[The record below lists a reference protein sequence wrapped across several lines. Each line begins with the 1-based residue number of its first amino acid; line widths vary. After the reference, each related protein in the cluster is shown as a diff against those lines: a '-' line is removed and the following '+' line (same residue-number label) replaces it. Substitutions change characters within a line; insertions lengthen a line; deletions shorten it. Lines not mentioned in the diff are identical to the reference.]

1 MAIFEL
7 LRTLYQTREFKALKE
22 CFSLI
27 VLMLTCS
34 GWLWFSYFKEHIGI
48 VLFVFGLLIAHLV
61 CKIIISSV
69 TKVKI
74 QFIQMKLETFH
85 MELLPLMAATLLM
98 FLLEQTGMAKLQ
110 GIVFWS
116 FLLVTVVIAYRFL

>member
-1 MAIFEL
+1 
-7 LRTLYQTREFKALKE
+7 
-22 CFSLI
+22 
-27 VLMLTCS
+27 
-34 GWLWFSYFKEHIGI
+34 
-48 VLFVFGLLIAHLV
+48 
-61 CKIIISSV
+61 
-69 TKVKI
+69 
-74 QFIQMKLETFH
+74 MKLETFH